1 MRRTLQLLLL
11 WSSLATAGLPAT
23 VAAEESAA
31 EISRR
36 ARERGALN
44 LVGLKATMKLT
55 TTGKDG
61 KAKEQVLTAA
71 SLKVDGKNRALSRF
85 SQPPSVAGVA
95 VLTIEGAAG
104 EGDDISLY
112 LPRLKRVR
120 KVAKSDRGKAFMD
133 TDFSYADIGSM
144 GVRDEEV
151 KRLPDEKVDGRDCH
165 VLEGK
170 GSPDSG
176 YGKVRLWIDKATSVP
191 MKVDYQDKDGKPYKL
206 YKTLKLKAFKDRTI
220 AAESVMENLQ
230 SGSKT
235 QMAIL
240 NLEDS
245 GLTPDDFTE
254 RALER

>member
-1 MRRTLQLLLL
+1 VRPFHASLLAALV
-11 WSSLATAGLPAT
+11 ALPAL
-23 VAAEESAA
+23 AAEETAA

-44 LVGLKATMKLT
+44 LVGLRAELKLT

-85 SQPPSVAGVA
+85 SAPPGVAGVA
-95 VLTIEGAAG
+95 VLTVES
-104 EGDDISLY
+104 EQGDDISMY
-112 LPRLKRVR
+112 LPKLRRVR

-144 GVRDEEV
+144 GVRDEDV
-151 KRLPDEKVDGRDCH
+151 KRLADARVDGRDCY
-165 VLEGK
+165 VLEGM
-170 GSPDSG
+170 GSEDSG
-176 YGKVRLWIDKATSVP
+176 YGKVQMFIDKATSVP
-191 MKVDYQDKDGKPYKL
+191 MKVDYADREGKPFKA

-220 AAESVMENLQ
+220 AAESEMQNLQ
-230 SGSKT
+230 TGSKT
-235 QMAIL
+235 QMAVL
-240 NLEDS
+240 KLEDS
-245 GLTPDDFTE
+245 GLKADDFTE